1 MRRDLTFIPFPLLF
15 RAFICAS
22 FGKLLSLDFR
32 LLLGSFLE
40 WIVSLFQMS
49 EMAVWYGLE
58 PLLAADFSWQMCFVF
73 LSSQTIR
80 SGDFTDLQKKKKKKS
95 APLVPNQGVRVV
107 INLNLILKHMQVRES
122 RAVPEKGIKTLA
134 QVDLICIVKLFG
146 SLTCLK
152 KIHTKTN

>member
-49 EMAVWYGLE
+49 EMAIWYGLE

-80 SGDFTDLQKKKKKKS
+80 SGDFTDLQKKKKKKICTSSTKPRCSGGYKFEPNIETHASERKQSS
-95 APLVPNQGVRVV
+95 A
-107 INLNLILKHMQVRES
+107 
-122 RAVPEKGIKTLA
+122 
-134 QVDLICIVKLFG
+134 
-146 SLTCLK
+146 
-152 KIHTKTN
+152 